1 MPYCKKRKHFSIIIT
16 NGMST
21 LLACWIYRSCS
32 VTKLVKWWQIC
43 KMKLY
48 QWLSDVQIWLEPL
61 IGPFIKLAMG
71 PFKKGTG
78 KRKPYQNASS
88 MKINANV
95 NCATLHWTPNTFSLV
110 HRKRLKNNV
119 QSDPLDGQP
128 SSNGNTL
135 RNHLLWNDTS
145 TVQHASEQTN
155 WLQTIILD

>member
-1 MPYCKKRKHFSIIIT
+1 MFLRSFGLKVRISGSIPIVYASQKGTNIKYKISWKIIKSNIFVPYCKKRKHFSHFSIIIT

-78 KRKPYQNASS
+78 NRKTYQ
-88 MKINANV
+88 M
-95 NCATLHWTPNTFSLV
+95 H
-110 HRKRLKNNV
+110 
-119 QSDPLDGQP
+119 
-128 SSNGNTL
+128 L
-135 RNHLLWNDTS
+135 RWKSTDT
-145 TVQHASEQTN
+145 
-155 WLQTIILD
+155 